1 MVRMHVMLNSQQY
14 TTSILEKS
22 IVLVWTVWINIEYE
36 PYYLGVLYRIWEP
49 LFIVVT
55 LPVQSSTKFISV
67 EQQVLA

>member
-1 MVRMHVMLNSQQY
+1 M
-14 TTSILEKS
+14 
-22 IVLVWTVWINIEYE
+22 EYE